1 MSVNIKKGLLNYFQ
15 LIVPYC
21 IFIFIVCEHHV
32 EFTAIKN
39 ISLYSSLLFCFIIL
53 FIDKEDIWKNIKINF
68 SVAKFP
74 LIFLI
79 IFVLYSIMVSF
90 FPYSNDFNAFDT
102 TFSEFGRGV
111 SFLFVVLIY
120 ANSNKK
126 NYQMFFY
133 SILTA
138 FVCITLYYIKPLFT
152 EINNLNSSNIET
164 ARLVSRAYSFYP
176 DRFFIFGLL
185 AVLFFKNMYIKII
198 FIVLIVVSLIMGLLT
213 GARGLWV
220 ALIISFLL
228 FLAFIIPILK
238 NKKIDYKKILVI
250 SIVVISSIVY
260 IVQNSYI
267 VQYKASQNN
276 SSGRDLILK
285 ERLPLFLN
293 SNRAFWGLGYNE
305 HLYDKFLSD
314 QVDKGHKISMMQ
326 IRDNKRHWFNDE
338 PFFIGN
344 YYYFGVGVFALLL
357 SFLSILWYCL
367 KEYLK
372 TKNIFFAG
380 IFISTF
386 AYFGIRGLVETYN
399 LKILYLF
406 YMIGFFIL
414 LKRYYLEEKI
424 K

>member
-1 MSVNIKKGLLNYFQ
+1 
-15 LIVPYC
+15 
-21 IFIFIVCEHHV
+21 
-32 EFTAIKN
+32 
-39 ISLYSSLLFCFIIL
+39 
-53 FIDKEDIWKNIKINF
+53 
-68 SVAKFP
+68 
-74 LIFLI
+74 
-79 IFVLYSIMVSF
+79 
-90 FPYSNDFNAFDT
+90 
-102 TFSEFGRGV
+102 
-111 SFLFVVLIY
+111 
-120 ANSNKK
+120 
-126 NYQMFFY
+126 MFFY
-133 SILTA
+133 SILAA

-164 ARLVSRAYSFYP
+164 ARLVSRAYSFYL

-185 AVLFFKNMYIKII
+185 AILFFKNMYIKII

-250 SIVVISSIVY
+250 SIIVISSIVY